1 MNFCNR
7 ENFLRTKMM
16 RRIGIF
22 FLLLIFLFQS
32 IKSNAQPAN
41 DNCANAT
48 PITIGDGGY
57 ALGTFTSAQQDMTS
71 ATQQTGESF
80 APSITVAGL
89 NKKSVWYKFS
99 VPTTRSMRVSL
110 LQPGSA
116 IQAGNVGFAVYK
128 ASNCVPLNGQISTK
142 LTPIETFGNTFHPC
156 VETGDY
162 LVQVSGNNAAN
173 GKIYITVEIAEPSP
187 ALYDKPS
194 TAQKFGKVSTNKIT
208 AVDFYVECQTLDNA
222 AENCSPNGS
231 LKDFTKS
238 TWHTFKTPDYF
249 DWFSVL
255 LSENYTTNYYDDPY
269 TVGYRIYEGEC
280 A

>member
-80 APSITVAGL
+80 APSITGRSQGVIQ
-89 NKKSVWYKFS
+89 F
-99 VPTTRSMRVSL
+99 PT
-110 LQPGSA
+110 
-116 IQAGNVGFAVYK
+116 
-128 ASNCVPLNGQISTK
+128 
-142 LTPIETFGNTFHPC
+142 
-156 VETGDY
+156 
-162 LVQVSGNNAAN
+162 
-173 GKIYITVEIAEPSP
+173 
-187 ALYDKPS
+187 
-194 TAQKFGKVSTNKIT
+194 
-208 AVDFYVECQTLDNA
+208 
-222 AENCSPNGS
+222 
-231 LKDFTKS
+231 
-238 TWHTFKTPDYF
+238 
-249 DWFSVL
+249 
-255 LSENYTTNYYDDPY
+255 
-269 TVGYRIYEGEC
+269 
-280 A
+280 